1 MTEHLLRRPDT
12 PVAIH
17 GRARDPYADLLDA
30 GARWHDTAC
39 SLAAESSVVLLMLPD
54 LPQVEEVRQTL
65 HTTTNNPPRF
75 RSAPG
80 SASDSQERVRH
91 GDQQGNRQCASP
103 PSDIGTTPPVEGGAL
118 ERAVG
123 PAQLR
128 RRGHRGKSSCRSR
141 SVVSSER
148 QKRPHAKE
156 VPRKAGVNP
165 SCIRRDR
172 LLRLLSE

>member
-1 MTEHLLRRPDT
+1 MDPGTDRVGVVGLGAMGRPMTEHLLRRPDT

-75 RSAPG
+75 RSEPG
-80 SASDSQERVRH
+80 IGVRFSRAGSSWGSTGQSPMCLPAIGHRDHSAC
-91 GDQQGNRQCASP
+91 G
-103 PSDIGTTPPVEGGAL
+103 
-118 ERAVG
+118 
-123 PAQLR
+123 R
-128 RRGHRGKSSCRSR
+128 RRPRACGWAGTAASSR
-141 SVVSSER
+141 SPGEVFLPIQVSCLE
-148 QKRPHAKE
+148 
-156 VPRKAGVNP
+156 
-165 SCIRRDR
+165 
-172 LLRLLSE
+172 

>member
-17 GRARDPYADLLDA
+17 GRGRDPYVDLLDA
-30 GARWHDTAC
+30 DARWHDTAC

-75 RSAPG
+75 RSEPG
-80 SASDSQERVRH
+80 IGVRFSRAGSSWGSTGQSPMCIPAIGHRDHSACGRRRPRAC
-91 GDQQGNRQCASP
+91 GWA
-103 PSDIGTTPPVEGGAL
+103 GTTESSRSP
-118 ERAVG
+118 
-123 PAQLR
+123 
-128 RRGHRGKSSCRSR
+128 GKSSCRSR

-148 QKRPHAKE
+148 QRSPTQKRSRERRESTHHVSAAT
-156 VPRKAGVNP
+156 AG
-165 SCIRRDR
+165 
-172 LLRLLSE
+172 

>member
-1 MTEHLLRRPDT
+1 MDPGTDRVGVVGLGAMGRPMTEHLLRRPDT

-75 RSAPG
+75 RSEPG
-80 SASDSQERVRH
+80 IGVRFSRAGSSWGSRGQSPMCLPAIGHRDHSACGRRRPRAC
-91 GDQQGNRQCASP
+91 GWA
-103 PSDIGTTPPVEGGAL
+103 GTTA
-118 ERAVG
+118 
-123 PAQLR
+123 
-128 RRGHRGKSSCRSR
+128 SSR
-141 SVVSSER
+141 SPGEVFLPIHVSCLE
-148 QKRPHAKE
+148 
-156 VPRKAGVNP
+156 
-165 SCIRRDR
+165 
-172 LLRLLSE
+172 